1 MSFSPCYSQHVDL
14 TAGVNPSGGADAEV
28 YGAVP
33 GNPEDPHT
41 QWVLVTNS
49 DNSVRYFSLS
59 FLLFPST
66 CLFQGGLVTQEY

>member
-1 MSFSPCYSQHVDL
+1 
-14 TAGVNPSGGADAEV
+14 
-28 YGAVP
+28 
-33 GNPEDPHT
+33 
-41 QWVLVTNS
+41 VLVTNS